1 MVDFFSDSAIL
12 FSVREIKNNMK
23 NTMTMTEIR
32 RHFNLRNRREA
43 VKKANEQ
50 LALRVQALRRAD
62 MKEWK
67 ALQLDMTTA
76 ESDRPTWEQF
86 KREANLKRI
95 GKAAEIVVTRRRMPN
110 IL

>member
-1 MVDFFSDSAIL
+1 MRLLVDFLADSAIL
-12 FSVREIKNNMK
+12 FEVRD
-23 NTMTMTEIR
+23 MTDNQFRKIAETRMAQMR
-32 RHFNLRNRREA
+32 
-43 VKKANEQ
+43 
-50 LALRVQALRRAD
+50 
-62 MKEWK
+62 EWK